1 MRDGSLLRRPRR
13 ATVRAAAGPVLD
25 VAIGSAI
32 GLAVLLTAIWLSSR
46 TSEDFSDAF
55 TGRMAFRGVGDKTI
69 EIAGA
74 VLAIVLGAAAHEA
87 SRWVRGRLAAR
98 RERRSGEPQPASA
111 AEPTAP
117 TGPTAGQT
125 TATAWVLLMLA
136 VVFLVATT
144 LLAAGATTVLGALGV
159 IPPRGAAPLAS
170 AVTVGAAAALAVR
183 HVPGVRAQARGA
195 VVVCQGFFAGGAFVL
210 LPPPVLTADG
220 ASLLVRSWAG
230 PLGWVLAGA
239 LAVLVAAASVRTAR
253 RPTADDGA
261 RPSAVVAPAVVVGA
275 VALTAAVPVPFV
287 PFVPDDGYHFGE
299 FVTPPFLLADFGQ
312 VPFVDQVPARGI
324 LVNYVPAWIAAA
336 LTEPWAGLLPVG
348 FAVLALP
355 ILAATFWLVRDLAG
369 PGWAAA
375 ITVGAGLASTSRV
388 AVNDLAMVVLLL
400 ALDRAARAWRLW
412 AVAAAFAGSV
422 VLAVLLAPAQGLAYA
437 VAGGALLALRTVQ
450 RPPIRQEWAL
460 AAVAIAGV
468 VVAAFPLWAALRGA
482 AEYVL
487 EQGAV
492 NDQVWGIPWADSL
505 DMTTPVTTLKSG
517 SRDVLE
523 RGAALPGIGV
533 ILVLC
538 VRSARRFRAS
548 PALPLWLG
556 LGAYI
561 ALQLPRALGR
571 IDPGVYS
578 RIGALTLVVMG
589 VVVPVTLLSQRRPPP
604 AWAVATLVVAALAPS
619 ALGVTETAGAPPLR
633 EPVAL
638 VSDRAMAI
646 TPDPGLSAVSTEPGA
661 AALSRA
667 LVADSLLDH
676 ASTQATQLG
685 ALLPPGSP
693 RELLDLTNYQAYFR
707 YLEVDN
713 PLTTAAAFNITSEG
727 VELKN
732 LRHLTERPPA
742 VALLWHES
750 ADDHDGGGLALRTPL
765 LYEWVLETYTPLV
778 CGRPGEPGYAIW
790 GVRDGAE
797 PEGCTLARTEWERT
811 DLFAQSIGAT
821 PALLALPRAW
831 GAPRSQVMSV
841 LTATEEVTTTT
852 QPTATGIT
860 VDVPLPQ
867 QNLRSAILAL
877 DLECGGWTDGTITW
891 VETSTSPA
899 GSATA
904 TIGGGRVLL
913 PLGSYPSLALA
924 EGLDSVR
931 IDIPGAQDCTIGTS
945 TGWLTRD
952 RITRAVDL
960 GLLTT
965 APGRVLSSDAPAE
978 RETTEED
985 QP

>member
-1 MRDGSLLRRPRR
+1 MREGSLLRRPRP
-13 ATVRAAAGPVLD
+13 AAVRASVGPALDLAAGLGV
-25 VAIGSAI
+25 GM
-32 GLAVLLTAIWLSSR
+32 AVLVTAIWLSSR

-55 TGRMAFRGVGDKTI
+55 TGRMAFRGIGDKTI
-69 EIAGA
+69 EIGGA
-74 VLAIVLGAAAHEA
+74 VLAIVVGAAAHEA
-87 SRWVRGRLAAR
+87 SRWIRGRLAAR
-98 RERRSGEPQPASA
+98 RGRRSGEPHPASA
-111 AEPTAP
+111 AEPAKP
-117 TGPTAGQT
+117 T
-125 TATAWVLLMLA
+125 TATPRRTTTTAGVLLMLA
-136 VVFLVATT
+136 VVFLVATA
-144 LLAAGATTVLGALGV
+144 LLAAGTTTVLGALGV
-159 IPPRGAAPLAS
+159 IPPRGAALLAS

-183 HVPGVRAQARGA
+183 HVPGVREKARGA

-220 ASLLVRSWAG
+220 ASLIVRSWAG
-230 PLGWVLAGA
+230 PLGWALAGA
-239 LAVLVAAASVRTAR
+239 LAALVAAASVRTAR

-287 PFVPDDGYHFGE
+287 PADGYHFGE

-324 LVNYVPAWIAAA
+324 LVNYVPAWIAEA

-375 ITVGAGLASTSRV
+375 ITVGAGLASTSRM

-400 ALDRAARAWRLW
+400 ALDRAARAWRLR
-412 AVAAAFAGSV
+412 AVAAAYAGSV
-422 VLAVLLAPAQGLAYA
+422 VFAVLLAPAQGLAYA
-437 VAGGALLALRTVQ
+437 VAGGALLALRAVQ

-460 AAVAIAGV
+460 AAAVVAGV
-468 VVAAFPLWAALRGA
+468 VVATFPLWGMLRGA
-482 AEYVL
+482 TTYVL

-492 NDQVWGIPWADSL
+492 NDQVWGIPWGDSL
-505 DMTTPVTTLKSG
+505 DMTSPVAALKSG

-523 RGAALPGIGV
+523 RGAALPGIAV
-533 ILVLC
+533 VLVLC
-538 VRSARRFRAS
+538 LRSARRFRAAD
-548 PALPLWLG
+548 ALPLWLG

-571 IDPGVYS
+571 IDPGSYS

-638 VSDRAMAI
+638 VADRAMAI

-676 ASTQATQLG
+676 ARTQAAQLG

-693 RELLDLTNYQAYFR
+693 RELLDLTNYQANFR

-713 PLTTAAAFNITSEG
+713 PVTTAAAFNITSVG
-727 VELKN
+727 VELEN
-732 LRHLTERPPA
+732 LRRLAESPPA
-742 VALLWHES
+742 VALLWHEF

-821 PALLALPRAW
+821 QALLALPRAW

-860 VDVPLPQ
+860 VDVPLPR
-867 QNLRSAILAL
+867 QNLRSAVLAL

-952 RITRAVDL
+952 RLTSAVDL

-965 APGRVLSSDAPAE
+965 APGRGLPSIVADVADVAG
-978 RETTEED
+978 